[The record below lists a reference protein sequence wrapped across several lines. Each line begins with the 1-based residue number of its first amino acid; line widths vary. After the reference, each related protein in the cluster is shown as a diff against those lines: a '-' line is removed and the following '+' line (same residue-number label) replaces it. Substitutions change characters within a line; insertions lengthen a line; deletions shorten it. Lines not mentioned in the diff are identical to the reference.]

1 MVTLTINQK
10 NIIMP
15 IYKKQKNV
23 TLPFEVIEAKSFLM
37 RLIGL
42 LGTKKI
48 DAKKVLFIKHCTGIH
63 TIGMKYPI
71 DVVFLDKNDKV
82 SRLYES
88 LKQNRMTRIR
98 MKDHGVLEF
107 PPGTIK
113 KFNIQQGEVFKII
126 TDKFKSLGD

>member
-1 MVTLTINQK
+1 
-10 NIIMP
+10 MP
-15 IYKKQKNV
+15 IYNKMKNIA
-23 TLPFEVIEAKSFLM
+23 LPFEVVEAKSFLTRM
-37 RLIGL
+37 IGL

-48 DAKKVLFIKHCTGIH
+48 DAERVFYIKNCSGIH

-71 DVVFLDKNDKV
+71 DVVFLDKNSKV

-88 LKQNRMTRIR
+88 LKPNRMTSIR

-113 KFNIQQGEVFKII
+113 NFKISKGDMLRII
-126 TDKFKSLGD
+126 TDKLKLLGD